1 VTRFRGGNEDSERT
15 SAAGATDHVDGL
27 RARETVGTS
36 QHDGDFDVSEG
47 RRDFLKG
54 VLAASG
60 TVASLGTVSG
70 RDARPWLALLPY
82 LRELSVNRPRHDKC
96 SGGRAWG

>member
-60 TVASLGTVSG
+60 TVAWSKMLTTLNFCVVCCPRSN
-70 RDARPWLALLPY
+70 
-82 LRELSVNRPRHDKC
+82 SV
-96 SGGRAWG
+96 A